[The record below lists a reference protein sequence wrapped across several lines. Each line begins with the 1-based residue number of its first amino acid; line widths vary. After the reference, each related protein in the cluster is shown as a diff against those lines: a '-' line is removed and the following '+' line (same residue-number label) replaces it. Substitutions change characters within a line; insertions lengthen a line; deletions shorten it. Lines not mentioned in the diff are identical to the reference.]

1 MILEKDSAIVEG
13 ISPSSRVE
21 CAATGLTTT
30 KEMTVTVSS
39 KRDLADLVETAL
51 AIADDRGFAEVG
63 LHLNQALVALTGAG
77 IAPPEV
83 CRVRDEIRVTE
94 FW

>member
-1 MILEKDSAIVEG
+1 LEG

-30 KEMTVTVSS
+30 KETKVISSS
-39 KRDLADLVETAL
+39 KRDLAALVEGAL
-51 AIADDRGFAEVG
+51 AIADNLGFAEVG
-63 LHLNQALVALTGAG
+63 LRLDQALVALTGAG
-77 IAPPEV
+77 VAPPEV